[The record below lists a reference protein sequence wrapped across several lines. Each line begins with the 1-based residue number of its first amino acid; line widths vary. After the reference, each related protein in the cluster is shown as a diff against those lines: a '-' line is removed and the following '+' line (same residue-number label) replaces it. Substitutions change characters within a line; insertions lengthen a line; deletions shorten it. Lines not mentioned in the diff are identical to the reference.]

1 MSYDDGETSSFRGGT
16 ITLYRFQVNVNRF
29 FRYTDSEKDF
39 VWNEGETD
47 EEVFEAQPISSTDV
61 TSTSLLD
68 RTPYEIKVPKALP
81 LAEYLKEFP
90 PSYVMRAEVF
100 LVHPE
105 LAPDERQRVFVGKLT
120 GISTKGPEGLIICD
134 TMDSSFRNP
143 GLRRTYQR
151 QCPHVLYGPACKA
164 TKTALGLEVLPLSAG
179 PNTLALDAF
188 PVSSDPTHYLGGTVE
203 WDIDDGKVVRNI
215 IGAYRDVDTLR
226 LSLAGPAGSAEVG
239 GIVAVYKGCER
250 TENSCSVRFDNILNY
265 GGQPWIPLENPIQS
279 ISTFL

>member
-1 MSYDDGETSSFRGGT
+1 MSYDDGETSSFKGGT

-39 VWNEGETD
+39 VFGD
-47 EEVFEAQPISSTDV
+47 EVFEAFPISSSDV
-61 TSTSLLD
+61 TNTSLLD
-68 RTPYEIKVPKALP
+68 RTPYEIKVPKTLP
-81 LAEYLKEFP
+81 LANFLKEFP

-105 LAPDERQRVFVGKLT
+105 LAPDERQRIFVGKLT

-164 TKTALGLEVLPLSAG
+164 AKTALGLEVLPLSAG
-179 PNTLALDAF
+179 LNTLALGDF
-188 PVSSDPTHYLGGTVE
+188 PIAEDPASYLGGTAE
-203 WDIDDGKVVRNI
+203 WDVEDGKVVRNI

-226 LSLAGPAGSAEVG
+226 LSLAGPASSAEPG
-239 GIVAVYKGCER
+239 SIVAVYKGCER
-250 TENSCSVRFDNILNY
+250 TEASCGDRFGNILNY
-265 GGQPWIPLENPIQS
+265 GGQPWIPLENPIGS